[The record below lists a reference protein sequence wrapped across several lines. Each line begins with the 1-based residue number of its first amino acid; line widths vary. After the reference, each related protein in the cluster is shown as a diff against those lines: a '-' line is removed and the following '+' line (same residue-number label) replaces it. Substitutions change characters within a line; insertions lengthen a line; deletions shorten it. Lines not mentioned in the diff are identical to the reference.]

1 VNPLSLG
8 EEEKEDSHIGMSKMH
23 RHLSCIF
30 ILPKENTRKEDFCMK
45 LNDLTITTKI
55 KDLSS
60 YIFQVSE
67 NAPKKFRFTLTSRMQ
82 NYSLTLIE
90 LVYKANEVKIIDKE
104 TYRRRWNYQSEAL
117 TTLKLL
123 AYLAL
128 FAKEQQCILPKHY
141 ANISKYTYDCLNL
154 IVGWMRSDEAKHKQ
168 IMKKN
173 SQQSLDLPS

>member
-1 VNPLSLG
+1 
-8 EEEKEDSHIGMSKMH
+8 
-23 RHLSCIF
+23 
-30 ILPKENTRKEDFCMK
+30 MK

-60 YIFQVSE
+60 YVFQVSE

-82 NYSLTLIE
+82 NYSLSLIE
-90 LVYKANEVKIIDKE
+90 LVYKANEVKVVDNE
-104 TYRRRWNYQSEAL
+104 TYQKRWNYQSEAL

-154 IVGWMRSDEAKHKQ
+154 IVGWMRSDEAKHKES
-168 IMKKN
+168 MKKVT
-173 SQQSLDLPS
+173 QQTLAIKS